1 MIECVLWGGYAGGNV
16 GDELTLAVG
25 LQDMKLK
32 YSQDRLAILS
42 SNPTYTAWQFPDI
55 RVIEYERIPSNHAL
69 TGLIKRVKRN
79 RILSGLLLETLLG
92 QKERYYIRK
101 NLEWVR
107 TLREASE
114 LYLVGGGYLTDLFH
128 LDEVLVPVLIAQ
140 HYGKV
145 VNTAPVGAGPF
156 KDTALQRIFVKTFQ
170 GIKLTVRDS
179 DSQLQCVQLGL
190 EVKLSCD
197 DGFRLMELPVF
208 SSKANEPR
216 KSEKIGVCIYQQH
229 GAKAN
234 ARDYFSWWK
243 DFLTELISLGF
254 KDQIEGF
261 CFHNSIGLDF
271 RYMVKLFAEV
281 GIPIKQV
288 TEPIL
293 DFSHATLNLQKYPLV
308 ITTRFHAAVAASVL
322 KVPFFAISSGPYYRK
337 KMNSVIECSG
347 KGMSIDLEQA
357 DAKLVAQDAVNQYLD
372 QVKRLG
378 MK

>member
-1 MIECVLWGGYAGGNV
+1 MIKCVLWGGYAGGNV
-16 GDELTLAVG
+16 GDELTLAIG
-25 LQDMKLK
+25 LQDMKRK
-32 YSQDRLAILS
+32 YSQDQLAILS

-55 RVIEYERIPSNHAL
+55 RVIEYEKIPSDHAL
-69 TGLIKRVKRN
+69 NGLIKRVKRN
-79 RILSGLLLETLLG
+79 RTLSGLFLETLLG

-107 TLREASE
+107 ILREASE

-128 LDEVLVPVLIAQ
+128 LDEVLIPVLIAQ

-156 KDTALQRIFVKTFQ
+156 KDTAFKRIFVKTFRD
-170 GIKLTVRDS
+170 IKLTVRDS
-179 DSQLQCVQLGL
+179 ESQLQCKQLGL
-190 EVKLSCD
+190 DAKLVCD
-197 DGFRLMELPVF
+197 NGFRLMELPVF
-208 SSKANEPR
+208 SSKASDFRE
-216 KSEKIGVCIYQQH
+216 SEKIGVCIYQQH

-234 ARDYFSWWK
+234 ISDYFSWWK
-243 DFLTELISLGF
+243 DFVTELISLGF

-288 TEPIL
+288 GEPIL
-293 DFSHATLNLQKYPLV
+293 DFSSAILNISKYSLV
-308 ITTRFHAAVAASVL
+308 ITTRFHAAVAASVFNI
-322 KVPFFAISSGPYYRK
+322 PFFAISSGLYYGK

-347 KGMSIDLEQA
+347 KGRSISLEQA
-357 DAKLVAQDAVNQYLD
+357 DAKLVAQDIGNLYLD
-372 QVKRLG
+372 QQQRLG
-378 MK
+378 K